1 MNEFDFIR
9 QYLANHP
16 NPKDVILGIGD
27 DAAILRPDPDK
38 DIHISSDI
46 LLENRHFFADVHPA
60 DLAYKVLAVNLS
72 DMAAMGA
79 TPRWALLS
87 SALPQLDKVWLTEFC
102 DSFFK
107 LAQSVDLA
115 LIGGDTT
122 KGTLTFNITILG
134 QTPKGKALK
143 RSNAQPDDDIWVSGQ
158 LGLAEAALQHIQ
170 GKITLPED
178 VLNTCEAI
186 RLRPPVRIKLG
197 QALLDIAHAAQ
208 DISDGL
214 GQDLNHILTASGVGA
229 SLWLDTLPSH
239 PYLLTQADD
248 HGWRWPLTS
257 GDNYELVF
265 TASQKQRENI
275 NAISK
280 QLNIPLTHIGQIE
293 AQAGLRLIQKNGQ
306 EITINKLGFDHF
318 D

>member
-1 MNEFDFIR
+1 MTEFDFIR
-9 QYLANHP
+9 QYLA
-16 NPKDVILGIGD
+16 KQDQAADVVLGIGD
-27 DAAILRPDPDK
+27 DAAIIRPDADK

-46 LLENRHFFADVHPA
+46 LLENRHFFTDVHPA

-79 TPRWALLS
+79 TPRWVLLS
-87 SALPQLDKVWLTEFC
+87 AALPHLNKDWLTAFC

-107 LAQSVDLA
+107 LAQSVNLA

-122 KGTLTFNITILG
+122 KGPLTFNVTILG
-134 QTPKGKALK
+134 QTPKSKALK
-143 RSNAQPDDDIWVSGQ
+143 RSNAQLEDDIWVSGQ

-170 GKITLPED
+170 GEITLPED
-178 VLNTCEAI
+178 VFKTCEAI
-186 RLRPPVRIKLG
+186 RLRPPIRTKLG

-214 GQDLNHILTASGVGA
+214 GQDLNHILIASKVGA
-229 SLWLDTLPSH
+229 NLWLDNLPSQ
-239 PYLLTQADD
+239 PYLLAQPD
-248 HGWRWPLTS
+248 GWHWALTG

-265 TASQKQRENI
+265 TASKNQRENI
-275 NAISK
+275 KHLSE
-280 QLNIPLTHIGQIE
+280 QLDIPLTCIGQIE
-293 AQAGLRLIQKNGQ
+293 AQTGLRLCQKDGQ
-306 EITINKLGFDHF
+306 EININKLGFDHF